1 MTVDELM
8 ERSDAVYMAI
18 GTQKPMRMDVP
29 GEDLQGVESGLTFL
43 RRVGLHMDYTVPRHL
58 VVIGGG
64 STAMD
69 VARTALRLG
78 AEDVTVAYRRTMDEM
93 PAGAEEVEEALEEGI
108 RILELAAPVEILG
121 ENGAVTGIRLIRR
134 ELAGFGKD
142 GRMNSRSIPGS
153 EFDIPCDGVIAAV
166 NQGLDADTLP
176 NESGKGFSADRFTG
190 ETERPGM
197 FAGGD
202 AVAHGSRVAI
212 NAIADGK
219 IAAAGIDRYLGGSG
233 ILNKGEEIDIP
244 VIPVGDVEAHDRFPT
259 RALSVADRVD
269 NFREVAQGYH
279 NLDAMAECLRCLHCD
294 RR

>member
-176 NESGKGFSADRFTG
+176 NRERQGLLRRPLHRRDR
-190 ETERPGM
+190 
-197 FAGGD
+197 
-202 AVAHGSRVAI
+202 
-212 NAIADGK
+212 
-219 IAAAGIDRYLGGSG
+219 AARHVRRRRRRGPRQPRG
-233 ILNKGEEIDIP
+233 
-244 VIPVGDVEAHDRFPT
+244 HQRH
-259 RALSVADRVD
+259 RR
-269 NFREVAQGYH
+269 RQ
-279 NLDAMAECLRCLHCD
+279 D
-294 RR
+294 RRRRHRPLPGRQRHSQQGRGGRHSRHPRGRRGSP